1 MYYTDKINILKDIF
15 ACEDISLNENA
26 LMVDGKIYPIVND
39 VIILLEKSRIPVN
52 IRGLEGEHRD
62 VVSKLFD
69 EDIQYT
75 FGEEWKKFDRI
86 LPEHQEIFED
96 YFDLLDL
103 SELNDYRMCDLG
115 CGIGRWSFFLTDK
128 CKELLLLDFSEAIF
142 VARRNLQE
150 SNNVLYFMAD
160 INDLPFR
167 NDFCDIIFSLGV
179 LHHLPNNAL
188 EAVRMLN
195 KYAPVLLIYLYYALD
210 NRPWYFRSLLNIVTI
225 VRSGLCKIRT
235 QWIRSVI
242 TWSIALL
249 VYKPLVGLGKIFQLF
264 GCGNKVP
271 LYEAYNGKS
280 IEGIR
285 QDVYDRFFTG
295 IEQRFAKKDILKL
308 NDTYREII
316 ISDKIPYWH
325 FLCKR

>member
-1 MYYTDKINILKDIF
+1 
-15 ACEDISLNENA
+15 
-26 LMVDGKIYPIVND
+26 
-39 VIILLEKSRIPVN
+39 
-52 IRGLEGEHRD
+52 
-62 VVSKLFD
+62 
-69 EDIQYT
+69 
-75 FGEEWKKFDRI
+75 
-86 LPEHQEIFED
+86 
-96 YFDLLDL
+96 
-103 SELNDYRMCDLG
+103 MCDLG

-128 CKELLLLDFSEAIF
+128 CKELLLVDFSEAIF
-142 VARRNLQE
+142 VARHNLQE

-160 INDLPFR
+160 INDLPFC

-195 KYAPVLLIYLYYALD
+195 KYAQVLLIYLYYALD
-210 NRPWYFRSLLNIVTI
+210 NRPWYFRSLLNMVTMI
-225 VRSGLCKIRT
+225 RSGLCKIRT

-242 TWSIALL
+242 TCIIALL
-249 VYKPLVGLGKIFQLF
+249 FYKPLVGLGKIFQLF
-264 GCGNKVP
+264 GHGNKVP

-280 IEGIR
+280 IKGVR

-295 IEQRFAKKDILKL
+295 IEQRFTKKDILKL
-308 NDTYREII
+308 NDTYKEII